1 MIVVVNEDWR
11 VRGTELQ
18 WILERLPEAKPGK
31 ERKKDGWVQIGYFQR
46 LDTALTVPLMRGIRM
61 TDVIVN
67 GHEALARVYEA
78 MEQIESVLL
87 ALRSTLASLDKKVA
101 HDGV

>member
-31 ERKKDGWVQIGYFQR
+31 KRKADGWVQAGYFQR
-46 LDTALTVPLMRGIRM
+46 LDAALTIPFIRGIRM
-61 TDVIVN
+61 ADATVTRREELV
-67 GHEALARVYEA
+67 RVYES
-78 MEQIESVLL
+78 MERIDSVLL
-87 ALRSTLASLDKKVA
+87 ALRSTLISLDKKVTN
-101 HDGV
+101 DGA